1 MKVPHKAIDVIRLGL
16 HSLTVHKARSV
27 LTALGIIFG
36 VWSVIAMLAINQGAS
51 YESQRLLR
59 EMGSDN
65 IIIKSVK
72 PPEEETKATAAG
84 RGVLSYGLLRKDVV
98 ALRDNLPGIKQCV
111 KVHRRPKTAH
121 ANGKNLGVTV
131 IATEPTFADVA
142 RIEMV
147 DGKGRFI
154 SAADLLL
161 QKPHCVITQS
171 LARRLFDYKDPMGRT
186 VRLETEPFVVVGILS
201 RLPESLSGGAGADT
215 GNHVII
221 PLTTSMSRF
230 GEFTVKF
237 GQGGGVFEKVE
248 VTQVVLQVED
258 DQAVIDGA
266 QIARSLLERSHENRD
281 YDVTVPLELIM
292 QRKAQ
297 RRLWNIMFIGI
308 ASVSLLV
315 GGIGIMNIMLASV
328 TERTREIGVRR
339 ALGAKKRDVVV
350 QFLVES
356 VTLTTA
362 GGLIGIGV
370 GLLIP
375 FLIEAT
381 LDLTTIIS
389 PLTVA
394 LPFVMAAGV
403 GLASGLYPAV
413 RAANLDP
420 IAALRHE

>member
-1 MKVPHKAIDVIRLGL
+1 MVVSNKAIDIVRLGL
-16 HSLTVHKARSV
+16 HSLTVHKGRSF

-65 IIIKSVK
+65 ILIKSVK
-72 PPEEETKATAAG
+72 PIAEESKATAAG
-84 RGVLSYGLLRKDVV
+84 RGVLHYGLTNKDVI
-98 ALRDNLPGIKQCV
+98 ALRDNLPGVKQCV
-111 KVHRRPKTAH
+111 QIHRRPKTAFVN
-121 ANGKNLGVTV
+121 AKKLDVTV

-142 RIEMV
+142 RLSIT
-147 DGKGRFI
+147 KGRFI
-154 SAADLLL
+154 SSPDMLLH
-161 QKPHCVITQS
+161 KPHCLLTYS
-171 LARRLFDYKDPMGRT
+171 LARRLFGYEDPMGQT
-186 VRLETEPFVVVGILS
+186 IRLETDPFVVVGILKQ
-201 RLPESLSGGAGADT
+201 LPQSLAEVGGDA
-215 GNHVII
+215 GNHVIV
-221 PLTTSMSRF
+221 PLTTSMKRF
-230 GEFTVKF
+230 GEYTMKF
-237 GQGGGVFEKVE
+237 GQGGGTFEKVE
-248 VTQVVLQVED
+248 VTQVIFQVASD
-258 DQAVIDGA
+258 DAVIDGA
-266 QIARSLLERSHENRD
+266 QIARSMLERSHDSKD
-281 YDVTVPLELIM
+281 YEVTVPLELIR

-339 ALGAKKRDVVV
+339 ALGAKRRDIVV

-362 GGLIGIGV
+362 GGVMGILIGMA
-370 GLLIP
+370 IP
-375 FLIEAT
+375 YVIEAT
-381 LDLTTIIS
+381 LGLKTLVS

-394 LPFVMAAGV
+394 LPFTMAVVV
-403 GLASGLYPAV
+403 GLASGLYPAR

-420 IAALRHE
+420 IEALRHE

>member
-1 MKVPHKAIDVIRLGL
+1 MIASNKAVDIVRLGL
-16 HSLTVHKARSV
+16 HSLTVHKGRSF

-65 IIIKSVK
+65 ILIRSVK
-72 PPEEETKATAAG
+72 PIAEESKATAAG
-84 RGVLSYGLLRKDVV
+84 RGVLHYGLTKKDVV
-98 ALRDNLPGIKQCV
+98 ALRDNLPGVKQCV
-111 KVHRRPKTAH
+111 QIHRRPKTAFVG
-121 ANGKNLGVTV
+121 AKKLDVTV

-142 RIEMV
+142 RLDII
-147 DGKGRFI
+147 DGRFI
-154 SAADLLL
+154 SSPDLLL
-161 QKPHCVITQS
+161 QKPHCVLTYS
-171 LARRLFDYKDPMGRT
+171 LARRLFGYEDPMGRT
-186 VRLETEPFVVVGILS
+186 IRLESEPFVVVGIL
-201 RLPESLSGGAGADT
+201 RQLPQSLAELGGDA

-221 PLTTSMSRF
+221 PLTTSMKRF
-230 GEFTVKF
+230 GEFTMKW
-237 GQGGGVFEKVE
+237 GQGGGTFEKVE
-248 VTQVVLQVED
+248 VTQVILQVSSD
-258 DQAVIDGA
+258 RDVVNGA
-266 QIARSLLERSHENRD
+266 QIARSMLEKSHTNRD
-281 YDVTVPLELIM
+281 YEVTVPLELIR

-350 QFLVES
+350 QFMVES

-362 GGLIGIGV
+362 GGMMGIAV
-370 GLLIP
+370 GMLIP
-375 FLIEAT
+375 YLIEAV
-381 LDLTTIIS
+381 LGLTTIIS
-389 PLTVA
+389 PLTVL
-394 LPFVMAAGV
+394 LPFIMAVAV
-403 GLASGLYPAV
+403 GLASGLYPAT

-420 IAALRHE
+420 IEALRHE